1 MAVILSKLYNGCHFV
16 KAEKSCFNCVGVMKR
31 FRTIFK
37 NQINAR
43 GLWIVFQTN
52 GLADQASYE
61 GYKLDKLWKLC
72 IWCLH
77 WNANPYFLFKAS
89 MYFIITAYKSLLFSQ
104 IHFHIEVF
112 CWRFFR
118 ACQFCWYTFPNK
130 NLILLSLLLRSRL
143 SGVLNRLILNWPYG
157 KLQSFIFSVIF

>member
-1 MAVILSKLYNGCHFV
+1 MVLLIKL
-16 KAEKSCFNCVGVMKR
+16 VMKD
-31 FRTIFK
+31 
-37 NQINAR
+37 IN
-43 GLWIVFQTN
+43 WI
-52 GLADQASYE
+52 S
-61 GYKLDKLWKLC
+61 LWKLC

-157 KLQSFIFSVIF
+157 KLQSFIFFCNLLMINCISNKFP

>member
-1 MAVILSKLYNGCHFV
+1 
-16 KAEKSCFNCVGVMKR
+16 MKR

-43 GLWIVFQTN
+43 ELWIVFQTN

-61 GYKLDKLWKLC
+61 GCQLEKFIKAVYLMLALKRQS
-72 IWCLH
+72 I
-77 WNANPYFLFKAS
+77 FLFKAS
-89 MYFIITAYKSLLFSQ
+89 MYFIITAYESHSFSQ

-118 ACQFCWYTFPNK
+118 ACQFCWYTFGNK

-157 KLQSFIFSVIF
+157 KLQSFIFFCNLLMINCISNKFP